1 MYKFYDVDN
10 IIIFQQVSQI
20 PQPILKSIF
29 RLKATNT
36 KGLKGRAELAT
47 EKDEAFKAA
56 EYWKSQYFELEESL
70 NKDSENNILPLKKS
84 PKNGFLQQREVNP
97 GM

>member
-1 MYKFYDVDN
+1 MMQTILFVFNGLD
-10 IIIFQQVSQI
+10 QI
-20 PQPILKSIF
+20 PQPILKSVF
-29 RLKATNT
+29 LVKATNT

-70 NKDSENNILPLKKS
+70 NKDSDN
-84 PKNGFLQQREVNP
+84 
-97 GM
+97 

>member
-1 MYKFYDVDN
+1 M
-10 IIIFQQVSQI
+10 IQTILLIFKRLDRI

-56 EYWKSQYFELEESL
+56 EYWKSQYLELEESL
-70 NKDSENNILPLKKS
+70 YKDSEN
-84 PKNGFLQQREVNP
+84 
-97 GM
+97 